1 MRFSF
6 AQNFEDVLLNRCFC
20 DLSTG
25 FYVDVGAA
33 APAMHS
39 VSLNFYL
46 KGWRGL
52 NVEPIPERAQEL
64 RWARP
69 RDIIV
74 ETAAS
79 DHVGRAVLN
88 RTAGAGGL
96 SSLTSEFLGA
106 RGATNDIW
114 PIEVQTRTLSD
125 IFVEHGVETLQFLK
139 IDVEGAEDRVLSGLD
154 LQRWRPIVLVI
165 EAVTPTRPPRPNFD
179 VWEGSVVASGFTF
192 VYFDGLN
199 RYYLRNESLE
209 LSRHFTVPPCVFDPI
224 QRFEDFGEPLF
235 NRTHPSHEFAL
246 RTSKVLL
253 RCLASGAL
261 DPLAVFLRDLAP
273 NFLDGPAS
281 PGHGQWAI
289 RQILARE
296 PRAGEAEGL
305 IDGRD
310 LTVRQML
317 GEIFVSDEFRT
328 ACACA
333 AV

>member
-6 AQNFEDVLLNRCFC
+6 AQNFEDVLLNRCFSE
-20 DLSTG
+20 LPSG

-33 APAMHS
+33 APAAHS

-69 RDIIV
+69 RDIVV
-74 ETAAS
+74 EAAAS
-79 DHVGRAVLN
+79 DREGRFVLH

-96 SSLTSEFLGA
+96 SSLTSEFLDTRA
-106 RGATNDIW
+106 ATNDVW
-114 PIEVQTRTLSD
+114 PIEVNTRTLND
-125 IFVEHGVETLQFLK
+125 IFAEHGVETLQFLK
-139 IDVEGAEDRVLSGLD
+139 IDVEGAEDKVLSGLD
-154 LQRWRPIVLVI
+154 LRRWRPIVLLI

-179 VWEGSVVASGFTF
+179 AWESAVVASGYAF

-199 RYYLRNESLE
+199 RYYLRNESPE
-209 LSRHFTVPPCVFDPI
+209 YARCFASPPNAFDPI
-224 QRFEDFGEPLF
+224 QRFEDFGEPML
-235 NRTHPSHEFAL
+235 NRLHPSHEFAL

-253 RCLASGAL
+253 RYLASGAL
-261 DPLAVFLRDLAP
+261 DPLAIFVRDLAP
-273 NFLDGPAS
+273 NFLDGPATH
-281 PGHGQWAI
+281 GHCQWAL

-296 PRAGEAEGL
+296 PRAGEADGL
-305 IDGRD
+305 IAGRN

-317 GEIFVSDEFRT
+317 HEIFVSDEFRT